1 MLSKIIT
8 HTHTVLIHLYY
19 LLQSDVNILN
29 ITEHLKMVN
38 IMYVF
43 CGLLLFIFDTHTKRR
58 NLKIKGLSNYI
69 PSYYNY
75 KYTT

>member
-1 MLSKIIT
+1 
-8 HTHTVLIHLYY
+8 
-19 LLQSDVNILN
+19 
-29 ITEHLKMVN
+29 
-38 IMYVF
+38 MYFVDYF
-43 CGLLLFIFDTHTKRR
+43 YLFIFDTHTKRR